1 MKHLIIIGARG
12 AGRETYETALYTRAY
27 DNKEYDIKGFLD
39 DKADAL
45 DATPG
50 YPPILGPVETYY
62 PQEDDVFICALGD
75 PEWRKHY
82 VEIII
87 GKGGQFITLIDKTAR
102 ICTNAKIGMGC
113 VIRRMVEL
121 SNDTTVGDFSY
132 LQPFT
137 DIGHDAII
145 GRYCHLNTNSFM
157 GGYSEIEDMVT
168 LQTHAVLLPHKKVG
182 KCATIG
188 AGTVAIRNVKAGTTV
203 FGVPAMRL
211 GK

>member
-12 AGRETYETALYTRAY
+12 AGREIYETAINTKAY
-27 DNKEYDIKGFLD
+27 DDKEYDIKGFLD

-50 YPPILGPVETYY
+50 YPPIIGAVETYQL
-62 PQEDDVFICALGD
+62 QEDDVFICALGD
-75 PEWRKHY
+75 PQWRKHY
-82 VEIII
+82 VEIILE
-87 GKGGQFITLIDKTAR
+87 KGGQFITLIDKTAN
-102 ICTNAKIGMGC
+102 ICTNAKIGNGC
-113 VIRRMVEL
+113 IIRRTVEL

-137 DIGHDAII
+137 NIGHDAVI
-145 GRYCHLNTNSFM
+145 GKYCHLNTASFM
-157 GGYSEIEDMVT
+157 GGYSIIEDMAT

-182 KCATIG
+182 VGATIG
-188 AGTVAIRNVKAGTTV
+188 AGSVAIRDVKAGTTV
-203 FGVPAMRL
+203 FGIPAMRI

>member
-12 AGRETYETALYTRAY
+12 AGRESYETALYTKAY
-27 DNKEYDIKGFLD
+27 ENKEYDIKGFLD
-39 DKADAL
+39 DKSDAL

-50 YPPILGPVETYY
+50 YPPIIGPVETYQ
-62 PQEDDVFICALGD
+62 PLEDDVFICAIGD

-82 VEIII
+82 VDIII
-87 GKGGQFITLIDKTAR
+87 GKGGKFITLIDKTAR
-102 ICTNAKIGMGC
+102 ICTNVKIGTGC

-121 SNDTTVGDFSY
+121 SNDVTVGDFSY

-137 DIGHDAII
+137 DIGHDAVV

-168 LQTHAVLLPHKKVG
+168 LQTHSVLLPHKKVG
-182 KCATIG
+182 KGATVG
-188 AGTVAIRNVKAGTTV
+188 AGSVAIRNVKAGTTV